1 MSQTSAVST
10 TNMSYYEG
18 IGKKNNKYP
27 QEPELVLDFHGY
39 TTAECKDALDE
50 LIQEGEFSHVRIIVG
65 KGKNSA
71 DGPILPNFV
80 RNYLTEH
87 NIRFSQSKLQH
98 GGEGALE
105 VYLI

>member
-1 MSQTSAVST
+1 MLLISEVST

-18 IGKKNNKYP
+18 LNKKHNKYP

-65 KGKNSA
+65 KGKNSV

-80 RNYLTEH
+80 RNYLTDH
-87 NIRFSQSKLQH
+87 SIRFNQSKLQD

-105 VYLI
+105 VYMR